1 MEKTKKITAQEAFNR
16 VKQNEDKRNDREAF
30 NEFQNELRQ
39 GLNSDW
45 SMSYGSTS
53 VNYWPGYAHD
63 LERMLFDMLK
73 SKKADW
79 GENFNS

>member
-39 GLNSDW
+39 GLTSEW
-45 SMSYGSTS
+45 TQKYGSTS

-63 LERMLFDMLK
+63 LERMLFDELK
-73 SKKADW
+73 PKTAGSGRTA
-79 GENFNS
+79 G